1 MTSMIASVVPLIL
14 LTLLIIVIAIVYRLI
29 KNHDKQ
35 NHKI

>member
-29 KNHDKQ
+29 KKL
-35 NHKI
+35 

>member
-29 KNHDKQ
+29 KNYDKQ